1 MAILSKKSNT
11 DEAVT
16 ESKTVTSKKTTSTLR
31 PGVIIGPRISEKS
44 VRVGAFNQY
53 IFKVNPKANKVEIKK
68 ALESYYGIKIE
79 KVNVISIEGKSRN
92 YGRTSGKMSDY
103 KKAIVT
109 LTKDSKKPAFS
120 AE

>member
-11 DEAVT
+11 EDGGT
-16 ESKTVTSKKTTSTLR
+16 ESKSITAKPTTSTMR
-31 PGVIIGPRISEKS
+31 PGVIIGPRISEKA

-68 ALESYYGIKIE
+68 ALESYYGIKIQR
-79 KVNVISIEGKSRN
+79 VNVITIEGKSRN
-92 YGRTSGKMSDY
+92 YGKTSGKMSDY